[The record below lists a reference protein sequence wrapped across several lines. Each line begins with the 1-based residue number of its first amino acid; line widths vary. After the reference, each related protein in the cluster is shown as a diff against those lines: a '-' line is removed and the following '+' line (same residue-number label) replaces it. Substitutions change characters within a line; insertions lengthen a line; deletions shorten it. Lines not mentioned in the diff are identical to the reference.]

1 MVEGQGMKTILA
13 LLGAA
18 SLSASAAVAQPA
30 TIAPVTT
37 KPGAA
42 LPIHIGG
49 RVERTADGYTRQWP
63 GTYFEAAFSGP
74 TVLLKIGA
82 GEVILRV
89 SVDGAT
95 VAKLVK
101 PKPGTYRIAGL
112 SRGRHTVRVDVASES
127 QAAPTVFGGLYAA
140 VGTRALPAPAR
151 QRQIEFIGDSHTV
164 GYGNISTKRDCTQD
178 EVWATTDTSLA
189 MPALTARRYGADYQ
203 VNAISGRGIVRNYDG
218 APGDTVPAAYP
229 FTLFKSAKRYVDPS
243 WHPSLFVIALGTND
257 FTTPLKPTEPWKTR
271 DALHADY
278 ENRYVAFVKQLRAR
292 DPDAH
297 VVLWATDMADGE
309 IASEVGKVAARL
321 KAEGERNVTFVP
333 VTGLAFT
340 GCHAHPS
347 TADDARI
354 TTALAGYIDAHPAL
368 WSQK

>member
-1 MVEGQGMKTILA
+1 MKTILA
-13 LLGAA
+13 LIGAA
-18 SLSASAAVAQPA
+18 SLGGSAAVAQPA

-42 LPIHIGG
+42 LPLHIGG
-49 RVERTADGYTRQWP
+49 RVERTAVGYNRQWP
-63 GTYFEAAFSGP
+63 GTYFEAAFNGP
-74 TVLLKIGA
+74 AVLLKIGE

-89 SVDGAT
+89 RVDGTT

-101 PKPGTYRIAGL
+101 PKPGMYRVAGL
-112 SRGRHTVRVDVASES
+112 GRGRHAVRVDVASES
-127 QAAPTVFGGLYAA
+127 QAAPTIFGGLYAA
-140 VGTRALPAPAR
+140 PGTRALPAPSRA
-151 QRQIEFIGDSHTV
+151 RQIEFIGDSHTV
-164 GYGNISTKRDCTQD
+164 GYGNVSAKTDCTQD

-189 MPALTARRYGADYQ
+189 MPALTARRYRADYQ

-218 APGDTVPAAYP
+218 GPGDTVPIAYP
-229 FTLFKSAKRYVDPS
+229 FALFNSAKRYVDPA

-257 FTTPLKPTEPWKTR
+257 FTTPLKATEPWKTR

-278 ENRYVAFVKQLRAR
+278 ETRYVAFVKQLRAR

-297 VVLWATDMADGE
+297 VVLWATDMANGE
-309 IASEVGKVAARL
+309 IAAEVGKVAARL
-321 KAEGERNVTFVP
+321 KAEGERNIAFVP

-354 TTALAGYIDAHPAL
+354 TAAIAGYIDAHPGMWAPR
-368 WSQK
+368 SAK